1 MQRNQRILFYA
12 LILIAAAA
20 WIAMGATP
28 PGQAEQIISQPAP
41 HPGLL
46 APDFTLMSL
55 EGKRY
60 ALSELRG
67 KPVLINLWATW
78 CPPCRAEMPALE
90 SIYQEYKDRGLIIL
104 AVNMTYQDEPMNM
117 KDFVTELNLIMPILL
132 DPTGEVARL
141 YQLRSLPSSYFI
153 DRHGTIDDV
162 VIGGPMPESLIRTRI
177 EKIIE

>member
-55 EGKRY
+55 
-60 ALSELRG
+60 
-67 KPVLINLWATW
+67 
-78 CPPCRAEMPALE
+78 
-90 SIYQEYKDRGLIIL
+90 
-104 AVNMTYQDEPMNM
+104 
-117 KDFVTELNLIMPILL
+117 
-132 DPTGEVARL
+132 
-141 YQLRSLPSSYFI
+141 
-153 DRHGTIDDV
+153 
-162 VIGGPMPESLIRTRI
+162 
-177 EKIIE
+177 

>member
-1 MQRNQRILFYA
+1 
-12 LILIAAAA
+12 
-20 WIAMGATP
+20 
-28 PGQAEQIISQPAP
+28 
-41 HPGLL
+41 
-46 APDFTLMSL
+46 
-55 EGKRY
+55 
-60 ALSELRG
+60 
-67 KPVLINLWATW
+67 
-78 CPPCRAEMPALE
+78 MPALE

-117 KDFVTELNLIMPILL
+117 KDFVTELNLTMPILL